1 MENELEVSKTQR
13 KREMSALQALGASLV
28 DLSADKLA
36 SFALPD
42 ILLQAVL
49 EAKRISK
56 HGARRRQLQYIG
68 RLMREVDAEAIR
80 ARLDEAGNRSAEATA
95 RLHQAERWR
104 TRLLEHDDAL
114 AEFLQA
120 HGGADAQHL
129 RALIRNA
136 RREAEQQKPPRSFR
150 ALFQEIRQL
159 LDPTSADTE
168 RNIT

>member
-1 MENELEVSKTQR
+1 MEEELEVSKSQR
-13 KREMSALQALGASLV
+13 KREMSALQQLGASLV
-28 DLSADKLA
+28 ELSAEKLT

-42 ILLQAVL
+42 KLLQAVL

-68 RLMREVDAEAIR
+68 RLMREVDAEAVR
-80 ARLDEAGNRSAEATA
+80 ARLDEARNNSVEATA

-104 TRLLEHDDAL
+104 TRLLEDDDAL
-114 AEFLQA
+114 AEFLQSY
-120 HGGADAQHL
+120 GGADAQHL
-129 RALIRNA
+129 RTLIRNA

-159 LDPTSADTE
+159 LEPTAE
-168 RNIT
+168 RH